1 MKSREITFR
10 GIRTGGE
17 LYSLGFNIRLPTTRG
32 SSHSNISVLLFGKG
46 LTRPGDL
53 IGSVCLNQPT
63 GTVLLQIQTLLHST
77 ASLPHA
83 PSPSVQEYGNE
94 AIAPD
99 KNA

>member
-1 MKSREITFR
+1 MKSREIPF
-10 GIRTGGE
+10 GSIRTGGE
-17 LYSLGFNIRLPTTRG
+17 LYSLGFIVRLPTTRG
-32 SSHSNISVLLFGKG
+32 SSQSNMSVLLFGKA

-77 ASLPHA
+77 ASLPHVH
-83 PSPSVQEYGNE
+83 SPSVREYGNE